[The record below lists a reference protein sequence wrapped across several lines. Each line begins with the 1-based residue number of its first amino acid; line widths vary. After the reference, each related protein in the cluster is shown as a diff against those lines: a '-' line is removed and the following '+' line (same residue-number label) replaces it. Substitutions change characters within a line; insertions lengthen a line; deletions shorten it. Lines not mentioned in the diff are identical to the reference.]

1 MLSVVF
7 VEDGV
12 LLEKKG
18 MEMTDRKSGVSGGV
32 SGKILSVFRKCSKT
46 RMTEIEEEVTRP
58 KLPSC

>member
-18 MEMTDRKSGVSGGV
+18 MEMTDKSGVSGGV

-58 KLPSC
+58 KLPNC